1 MKLIFIIAFVFFNT
15 LIGACVSD
23 QKHTDQKSNNTKS
36 NYDDQ
41 SRSINLID
49 GKRASI
55 PEIEEGFKKDRIEII
70 EGTNDS
76 RYAILHY
83 GEKYR
88 YGVHIMVTK
97 KKEDHK

>member
-1 MKLIFIIAFVFFNT
+1 MKIIFKIAFVLFNAF
-15 LIGACVSD
+15 IGGCVSH
-23 QKHTDQKSNNTKS
+23 QNHPVQKSNI
-36 NYDDQ
+36 DDQ
-41 SRSINLID
+41 SRSVNLID

-55 PEIEEGFKKDRIEII
+55 PEIEEGFKKERIEII

-76 RYAILHY
+76 RHAILHY

-97 KKEDHK
+97 KKEDHE